1 MFFKVLIWLMHCFD
15 EKAWFLPRS
24 QLCCLSPL
32 LCGIRCLMRRE
43 IRCQSYW
50 ASLACNEWFS
60 HVYIG
65 ALNGAHILLRLSIF
79 LQSFSL
85 CSLGCIIS
93 INQSSSYRF
102 FLPSVGIYCGVPLG
116 NVSFH
121 IPTSLSLFD
130 GTWSWYLL
138 HFFLGGCFTFAGQL

>member
-1 MFFKVLIWLMHCFD
+1 MIFTQESTLLPVPTALWHPMSD
-15 EKAWFLPRS
+15 EKRNTL
-24 QLCCLSPL
+24 
-32 LCGIRCLMRRE
+32 
-43 IRCQSYW
+43 
-50 ASLACNEWFS
+50 CNEWFS

-65 ALNGAHILLRLSIF
+65 ALNGAHILLRLPIF
-79 LQSFSL
+79 LHSFSL

-102 FLPSVGIYCGVPLG
+102 FLPSVDIYCGVPLG

-130 GTWSWYLL
+130 GT
-138 HFFLGGCFTFAGQL
+138 